1 MWESHICLYL
11 LVYQE
16 FEIYLHD
23 KDNFVIVN
31 VPPNFMFQAK
41 VLHLAASFGGSSWFS
56 NCHHFWCLVDSLD

>member
-1 MWESHICLYL
+1 MCLYL
-11 LVYQE
+11 LVCQE

-56 NCHHFWCLVDSLD
+56 NCHHF